1 VASSGANMADGQKI
15 STTELLYK
23 SAMRMGLEPSW
34 VIPNGLFAVQIHGS
48 ERYINSANSPLNSHV
63 SVSLTRNKHLTRMI
77 LQRHGL
83 RNIPFMRPE
92 NHEQAASFLQVHEK
106 IIAKPVAGFGS
117 QDIHIVT
124 SNDQLQ
130 PLDIANYILELYIPG
145 VEMRYLVLNDTVIG
159 VQESEYGTSVQADRS
174 LKRISFAS
182 DDWDQDMVATSKQIV
197 RVMGLKFAA
206 VDYMIDKAGNAYIL
220 EVNSAP
226 GLRWF
231 HTPSSGPSI
240 DAAGLFLEAM
250 VKERTQ

>member
-1 VASSGANMADGQKI
+1 MASSQQI

-34 VIPNGLFAVQIHGS
+34 VIPNGLFAVQIRGS

-63 SVSLTRNKHLTRMI
+63 SVSLTRNKHLTRMVME
-77 LQRHGL
+77 RHGL

-92 NHEQAASFLQVHEK
+92 NHEQAASFLHVHGK

-124 SNDQLQ
+124 SEDQLQ
-130 PLDIANYILELYIPG
+130 SLDIADYILEQYIAG
-145 VEMRYLVLNDTVIG
+145 TEMRYLVLNDTVIG
-159 VQESEYGTSVQADRS
+159 VQESIYGTSVQPDRS
-174 LKRISFAS
+174 LQRISFAS
-182 DDWDQDMVATSKQIV
+182 DDWDQDVVATSKQIA
-197 RVMGLKFAA
+197 RILSLKFAA
-206 VDYMIDKAGNAYIL
+206 IDYMIDKDGNAYIL